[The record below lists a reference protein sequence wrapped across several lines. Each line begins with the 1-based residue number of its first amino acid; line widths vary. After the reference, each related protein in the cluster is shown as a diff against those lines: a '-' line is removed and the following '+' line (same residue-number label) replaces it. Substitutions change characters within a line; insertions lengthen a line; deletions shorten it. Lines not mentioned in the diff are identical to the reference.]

1 MHYPHCAR
9 VSGRGQ
15 ALVEFALVLPLLMF
29 LLLGFG
35 EVAFLVATQHR
46 YQNSAD
52 VLAQSVAIAIA
63 NGPGWEAA
71 WDAVVHD
78 EQARVDC
85 AASPGLAVPE
95 GTDPGDRV
103 LVTWRCDYHAKLI
116 SGLGVPITVE
126 SVAVIP
132 FIAPPPTPTPTPVP

>member
-15 ALVEFALVLPLLMF
+15 SLVEFALVLPLLMF

-46 YQNSAD
+46 YQNSVD
-52 VLAQSVAIAIA
+52 VLAQSAAIAIG
-63 NGPGWEAA
+63 NGSGWEAD
-71 WDAVVHD
+71 WNAVVHE

-85 AASPGLAVPE
+85 ASAPGLAVPD

-103 LVTWRCDYHAKLI
+103 LVSWRCDYHAKLV
-116 SGLGVPITVE
+116 SGFGVPITVE
-126 SVAVIP
+126 SAAVIP
-132 FIAPPPTPTPTPVP
+132 FVAPNPSPTPTPVP